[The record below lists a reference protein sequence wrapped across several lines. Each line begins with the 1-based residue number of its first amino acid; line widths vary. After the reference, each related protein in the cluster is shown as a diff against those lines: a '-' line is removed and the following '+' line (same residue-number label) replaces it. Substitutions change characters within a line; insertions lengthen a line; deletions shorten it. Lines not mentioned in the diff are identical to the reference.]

1 MAHSPVK
8 TKAKASTKRKDSS
21 STSKMCRCD
30 SFSKCVSQLTAL
42 VEELTQNVAERK
54 AERDAARV
62 ERDQCRKERDA
73 LIECL
78 QYMDKRLD
86 EFDKMC
92 SRVRELEIANESLTA
107 ALAAK
112 SSQSEREKKQAITKV
127 RTVLMDEVMQ
137 ERDIAITERNAADK
151 EADEVCGA
159 LEHAER
165 RLNVAGMT
173 IQQLERERNKL
184 SMELNKPAEL
194 IVANG
199 ELEKRLML
207 AVSRAE
213 RLERA

>member
-1 MAHSPVK
+1 MAWARHGGMAHSPVK
-8 TKAKASTKRKDSS
+8 TKAEASTKRKDSS

-112 SSQSEREKKQAITKV
+112 SSQSEREKKQAITKA

-137 ERDIAITERNAADK
+137 ERDIAIAERNAADK

-165 RLNVAGMT
+165 RLNVAEMT
-173 IQQLERERNKL
+173 IQQLER
-184 SMELNKPAEL
+184 
-194 IVANG
+194 
-199 ELEKRLML
+199 
-207 AVSRAE
+207 
-213 RLERA
+213 